1 LVDIDFSGVDVFLS
15 GVELEQKSFNKM
27 VSAKY
32 RQWVEI
38 IFDDIVE
45 LTPQWSGNLA
55 ANWNISTDGESSS
68 EMTIPQKAHMWPL
81 PPYTEPFRR
90 GDPAAV
96 SISKAR
102 FAESIFGYSDQ
113 VYIYN
118 PTEIAQA
125 VEDHS
130 IYIRGVNL
138 LDGRVAM
145 IAHAQAFY
153 ANFNPPL

>member
-1 LVDIDFSGVDVFLS
+1 MVDIDFSGVDVFLS
-15 GVELEQKSFNKM
+15 ALQVEQKAFNSQ

-32 RQWVEI
+32 RQWVSV
-38 IFDDIVE
+38 IFNDIVE

-55 ANWNISTDGESSS
+55 ANWNISTDGESAS
-68 EMTIPQKAHMWPL
+68 EVTIPQKAYMWPL
-81 PPYTEPFRR
+81 APYVEPFRR
-90 GDPAAV
+90 GDPGAV
-96 SISKAR
+96 GISKAR
-102 FAESIFGYSDQ
+102 FDSIIFGYSEQ

-145 IAHAQAFY
+145 IAHARAFY
-153 ANFNPPL
+153 SNFSPPL